1 MLFRSFFA
9 ARTERRTHPSSA
21 CGVAVEACDPRVGKE
36 ASKEGPNESPDPME
50 REAIDRIV
58 EFEADLERSGV
69 VARDGTDEAKSE
81 GGGGSDILKRR

>member
-1 MLFRSFFA
+1 
-9 ARTERRTHPSSA
+9 
-21 CGVAVEACDPRVGKE
+21 
-36 ASKEGPNESPDPME
+36 ME